1 MKELRLTFTDP
12 EFSKLKKAK
21 MSCNYASWH
30 AFVLARCAKGVS
42 VRHDKEK
49 RNSEKVK
56 SVIPTLWTEGI
67 KRK

>member
-42 VRHDKEK
+42 VRHEK
-49 RNSEKVK
+49 NVDGR
-56 SVIPTLWTEGI
+56 